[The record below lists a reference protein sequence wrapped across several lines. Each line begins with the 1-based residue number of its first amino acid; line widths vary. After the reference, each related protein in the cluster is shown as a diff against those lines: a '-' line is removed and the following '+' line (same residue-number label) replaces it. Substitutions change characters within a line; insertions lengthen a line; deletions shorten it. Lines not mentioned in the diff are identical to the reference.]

1 MNVTLAICL
10 FSALC
15 CGLSLAKD
23 YTGSTI
29 YKDGSEVPFTAFFI
43 NPRSIQR
50 TSLGQGRHIGSG
62 LNWNLG
68 EMSFK
73 DYLFPKRNADKEDKE
88 SVADFD
94 VENVENIDTEA
105 DPHQHSHHYPFYPF
119 SPYFN
124 TGYPFAGYPYPYYP
138 YDPYAAFQNPGYQF
152 PGFPYPIS
160 NSGKSFPMTRK
171 LRKYRN

>member
-1 MNVTLAICL
+1 MNVTLVLCL
-10 FSALC
+10 LSALC
-15 CGLSLAKD
+15 CGLSLA
-23 YTGSTI
+23 GSTI
-29 YKDGSEVPFTAFFI
+29 HKDGSQVPFTAYFI
-43 NPRSIQR
+43 NPRSTQR

-73 DYLFPKRNADKEDKE
+73 NYLFPKRNADKEDKD
-88 SVADFD
+88 SVTDFD
-94 VENVENIDTEA
+94 VESVEDIDTEA

-119 SPYFN
+119 PPYFN

-138 YDPYAAFQNPGYQF
+138 YDPYAAFQF
-152 PGFPYPIS
+152 PGFPYPNPS
-160 NSGKSFPMTRK
+160 SAKSFPMPSK